1 MVVARVMMMMRVMM
15 IIIMMAIRVV
25 INAKVLDS
33 HPHLVLDF
41 GVQLEKRQGAG
52 KCLLL
57 LFLWFGMCFICG
69 CGFVCG
75 CDCGY

>member
-1 MVVARVMMMMRVMM
+1 MMMRVMM
-15 IIIMMAIRVV
+15 IIIMIAMRVV

-57 LFLWFGMCFICG
+57 LFLWFGM
-69 CGFVCG
+69 
-75 CDCGY
+75 